1 MVIVLFKLLIKL
13 GFLAICGVSF
23 GVVLPSASIAQ
34 VSATQTKPVT
44 QAKTAAQPKK
54 LKAKSK
60 KVNAVEKT
68 SAPKEQIIDSID
80 VVGIKKIEKD
90 AVIARLKSKVGEVYS
105 ADSIAE
111 DIRLLYKMGY
121 FVQIEVSK
129 EETADSKIKL
139 EYNVSE
145 KPTVSEIS
153 FDGNSEVKTEDLTE
167 QVTIKNYEILNNDK
181 IKESILKLEKFYEE
195 KGFYLVKIEPT
206 VSPPLEDG
214 TVQLKFKITENE
226 KVKVKKI
233 TFIGNKKL
241 SDNELKDRL
250 FTQEAGFFSGLSSSG
265 SFRQDAFEQ
274 DLQVLK
280 YKYYNQGYLQVKLDR
295 PLVTVTPDKKSIYI
309 TYYIEEGDQY
319 YVGDVDFAGDLLFS
333 KEELLNSVKIKD
345 NGVFSVAV
353 MQKDILDLQ
362 AKYGDLGYAFS
373 NVIPRYVFDEK
384 EKKVN
389 LVFEFEK
396 GNKVYFGQIN
406 VVSNTK
412 TRDKVVR
419 RELKIHEGELYN
431 ETRKRKSQENVQRLG
446 FFEEVNFKQIPTPEN
461 PDTYKIDIV
470 IKERNTGQ
478 LQLTAGYGN
487 VQGLTLG
494 GSIQQNNFR
503 GLGETLGVS
512 IEATKNRQNYSINFI
527 EPYFLDSNWSA
538 GYSIR
543 YEENKERIN
552 YDNRVTGASVRFG
565 HPIWGDDVRL
575 YLGYGIEK
583 TDLFATIYT
592 DPLLF
597 PLDTARGISSYTT
610 TKVEYDTRNDRLNPS
625 EGILADAS
633 YLYSGLGGDLK
644 YGVFSSQFRFYKNI
658 FWDVIWRNSLFYSD
672 LNSLTDDP
680 VPFTKR
686 NPLGGAYSL
695 RGFGSSTV
703 GKRLFSQY
711 RYDQIGTNDGNPF
724 YTPNLTDQERRRRST
739 LIFGGTK
746 NVLFNTELQ
755 YPLIKEAGLNGVVF
769 YDVGESE
776 DDIQESKLVSDIG
789 IGFRWQSPL
798 GLLRFEWGWPT
809 KTDDIDRDAVN
820 FEFSIGPPF

>member
-1 MVIVLFKLLIKL
+1 MAFGLI
-13 GFLAICGVSF
+13 
-23 GVVLPSASIAQ
+23 LPSASFAQ
-34 VSATQTKPVT
+34 SVSQTPEAAPAVKPK
-44 QAKTAAQPKK
+44 ASPAPKK
-54 LKAKSK
+54 SKAK
-60 KVNAVEKT
+60 AAAEKLT
-68 SAPKEQIIDSID
+68 PKEQLIDSIEIT
-80 VVGIKKIEKD
+80 GIKKIEKD
-90 AVIARLKSKVGEVYS
+90 AVIARLKSKVGEAYS
-105 ADSIAE
+105 KVTIAE
-111 DIRLLYKMGY
+111 DIRTLYKMGY

-129 EETADSKIKL
+129 EETADSKLKL

-153 FDGNSEVKTEDLTE
+153 FEGNSEVKSEDMLE
-167 QVTIKNYEILNNDK
+167 QITIKNYEILSGDK
-181 IKESILKLEKFYEE
+181 IKESVLKLEKFYEE

-214 TVQLKFKITENE
+214 TVQLKFKVTENE

-241 SDNELKDRL
+241 SDSELKDRL

-265 SFRQDAFEQ
+265 AFRQDAFEQ

-319 YVGDVDFAGDLLFS
+319 YVGDIDFAGDLLFS

-362 AKYGDLGYAFS
+362 AKYGDLGYAFT

-431 ETRKRKSQENVQRLG
+431 ETRKRQSQENVQRLG
-446 FFEEVNFKQIPTPEN
+446 FFEEVNFKQIPTPES

-503 GLGETLGVS
+503 GLGQTLGIS
-512 IEATKNRQNYSINFI
+512 IEATKDRQNYSINYI
-527 EPYFLDSNWSA
+527 EPYFLDSKWSA

-565 HPIWGDDVRL
+565 HPIWGDDLRI

-597 PLDTARGISSYTT
+597 PLDSARGISSYTT
-610 TKVEYDTRNDRLNPS
+610 TKLEYDTRNDRFNPS
-625 EGILADAS
+625 EGILADAT

-644 YGVFSSQFRFYKNI
+644 FGVFSTQIRYYKNI

-672 LNSLTDDP
+672 LQSLNEDP

-695 RGFGSSTV
+695 RGFGSNTV
-703 GKRLFSQY
+703 GRRLFSQY

-724 YTPNLTDQERRRRST
+724 YSPSITDEERRRRST

-746 NVLFNTELQ
+746 NALFNTELQ

-776 DDIQESKLVSDIG
+776 DELNEAKLVSDIG